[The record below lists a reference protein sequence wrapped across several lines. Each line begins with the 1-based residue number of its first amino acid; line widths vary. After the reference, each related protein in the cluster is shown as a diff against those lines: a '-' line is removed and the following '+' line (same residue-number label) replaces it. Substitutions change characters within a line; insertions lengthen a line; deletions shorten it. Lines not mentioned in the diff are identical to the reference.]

1 MADRLPAPRLAA
13 LGKLANGAHILPLRV
28 YWEDTDAFGI
38 VYYANYLRFLE
49 RGRSDILRL
58 AGIDQAKLHA
68 EGGIG
73 FAVRRCDI
81 EYLLPARL
89 DDDIEVH
96 STLTGL
102 RGATLTAIQVV
113 KRGAADL
120 ARATIRLACLDR
132 SGRPRRVPADL
143 IRALATVSPNLS
155 ANSAA

>member
-1 MADRLPAPRLAA
+1 MPDRLPA
-13 LGKLANGAHILPLRV
+13 LGTVVDGTHVLPLRV

-58 AGIDQAKLHA
+58 AGIDQAALHA

-81 EYLLPARL
+81 EYLKPARL
-89 DDDIEVH
+89 DDDIAVH
-96 STLTGL
+96 STLTEL
-102 RGATLTAIQVV
+102 RGATLTALQVV
-113 KRGAADL
+113 RRGAVDL

-132 SGRPRRVPADL
+132 AGRPRRVPADV

-155 ANSAA
+155 AISAA

>member
-1 MADRLPAPRLAA
+1 MADRLPA
-13 LGKLANGAHILPLRV
+13 LGKVADGTHVLPLRV

-58 AGIDQAKLHA
+58 AGIDQQKLHA
-68 EGGIG
+68 DGGIG

-96 STLTGL
+96 STLTEL

-132 SGRPRRVPADL
+132 SGRPRRIPADV

-155 ANSAA
+155 AISAA